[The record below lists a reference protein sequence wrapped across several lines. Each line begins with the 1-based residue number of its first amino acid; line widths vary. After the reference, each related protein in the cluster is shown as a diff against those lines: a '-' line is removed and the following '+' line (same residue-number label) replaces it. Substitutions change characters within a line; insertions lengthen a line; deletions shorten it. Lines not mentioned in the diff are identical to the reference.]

1 MKSFSQIKLC
11 IFDFD
16 STLMDGETVDLLADA
31 YGVADKVI
39 GITHKAMNGE
49 LDFFES
55 LTHRV
60 SLLKGMP
67 CELVDEVCESLPLM
81 RGACELISYLKER
94 KIRILVMS
102 GGFLEA
108 LNKAQKRLGF
118 DLGFANFLHSKNGFL
133 TGLVGGEMM
142 QADSKGLMLARLKTL
157 LNLKQGEIMC
167 VGDGAND
174 LAMFKESGLRIAF
187 CAKPILK
194 QNADLCIDTKDL
206 AQIIK
211 ELQ

>member
-1 MKSFSQIKLC
+1 
-11 IFDFD
+11 
-16 STLMDGETVDLLADA
+16 
-31 YGVADKVI
+31 
-39 GITHKAMNGE
+39 
-49 LDFFES
+49 
-55 LTHRV
+55 
-60 SLLKGMP
+60 
-67 CELVDEVCESLPLM
+67 
-81 RGACELISYLKER
+81 
-94 KIRILVMS
+94 
-102 GGFLEA
+102 
-108 LNKAQKRLGF
+108 
-118 DLGFANFLHSKNGFL
+118 
-133 TGLVGGEMM
+133 M